1 MIYNNNKKNYSHT
14 FVKVKKNIRKKI
26 VEKKD
31 NNTESIQK
39 RTTKCTT
46 IYAKVVVG
54 KDGRR
59 PEITIVLKDGLRK

>member
-1 MIYNNNKKNYSHT
+1 M
-14 FVKVKKNIRKKI
+14 KKNIREKI